1 VARAAHPID
10 PMPNVA
16 IIYYSS
22 TGTNDAMARAVED
35 GARAAGAE
43 VRRRLVAENA
53 PAEAIASNPA
63 WKAYV
68 DKTAKEPRASLDDLE
83 WADAIIL
90 GTPTRYGNVAAQ
102 LKAFLDSTG
111 GLWAKGKLANKVY
124 SGFTS
129 AVNAHGGQEA
139 TLLSLYTTVLHFG
152 GYLVTTGYT
161 DKVVSASG
169 GNPYGPSVTTGPKGN
184 PPTEADLETAKYLG
198 KRVTETAKK
207 LVG

>member
-1 VARAAHPID
+1 
-10 PMPNVA
+10 MPNVA
-16 IIYYSS
+16 VIYYSS
-22 TGTNDAMARAVED
+22 TGTNEAMAQAVED
-35 GARAAGAE
+35 GARGAGAE
-43 VRRRLVAENA
+43 VRRRLVAETA
-53 PAEAIASNPA
+53 PAEAIAGNPS
-63 WKAYV
+63 WKSFV
-68 DKTAKEPRASLDDLE
+68 ERTAKEPRASLDDLE
-83 WADAIIL
+83 WADAIVF
-90 GTPTRYGNVAAQ
+90 GTPTRYGNVASQ

-198 KRVTETAKK
+198 KRVTEVTRK